1 MTQALREYKKIEYT
15 LDPVT
20 PINKYELNAF
30 NVPFAGNTSMC
41 REIFVKGERKLEFSI
56 DGDMSF
62 QQIMQKPIFRDELVE
77 YIFSISKQ
85 LVSIIQNGLAFDKVV
100 WDSNYMFVRLS
111 DFSVQLLYF
120 PLESRFESRNI
131 GAFIKDILSRLIF
144 AHTPAIECANQIVDY
159 FDDHSEFDA
168 FHFSE
173 FVSELRASSQL
184 LIIQG
189 EKGRSEIL
197 SEVQD
202 VNSKE
207 MAIQKAE
214 EAARKA
220 EEAKINAENEAKR
233 QLQEAKYQAEVAR
246 QAEENRMKAE
256 AARVEAEIWRQK
268 VAAEARDYERTAI
281 LTAQDVDNIDIADMG
296 SSADSG
302 NSDQMSIDDIETARV
317 KEMFKNVMEE
327 RRRAEKA
334 SSQYADEIR
343 RAREQEMQAEE
354 ARIQA
359 EFAARKN
366 EEEAR
371 RQADLARRQA
381 EEIKRLN
388 EQTDDEPPTT
398 LLNNRTLVSS
408 SKPVLTRI
416 STGEKVQINKQVFC
430 IGKADQGVDYK
441 VTGNKSISRRHAY
454 ITSINGVNY
463 LRDNNSTNHTF
474 LNGTQ
479 VYSNVDVPIPDNSV
493 IKLSNEEF
501 IFNSDF

>member
-1 MTQALREYKKIEYT
+1 MTQALREYKKIEYN
-15 LDPVT
+15 LDQVT
-20 PINKYELNAF
+20 PINKYELNAY

-62 QQIMQKPIFRDELVE
+62 QQIMQKPVFRDELVE

-85 LVSIIQNGLAFDKVV
+85 LVSIIQNGLAFDKIV

-111 DFSVQLLYF
+111 DFSIQLLYL
-120 PLESRFESRNI
+120 PLDSRFESRNI
-131 GAFIKDILSRLIF
+131 GEFIKGLLSGFVF

-159 FDDHSEFDA
+159 FNDHREFDA
-168 FHFSE
+168 FHFNE
-173 FVSELRASSQL
+173 FVSELRKSSQL

-189 EKGRSEIL
+189 KNGRSEIL
-197 SEVQD
+197 PEVND
-202 VNSKE
+202 SNSKE

-214 EAARKA
+214 EAAKRA
-220 EEAKINAENEAKR
+220 ETARINAENEAKR
-233 QLQEAKYQAEVAR
+233 QIQEAKYQAELAR

-268 VAAEARDYERTAI
+268 IAAEARDFERTAI
-281 LTAQDVDNIDIADMG
+281 LVTQENPD
-296 SSADSG
+296 DSDL
-302 NSDQMSIDDIETARV
+302 SYDDAERMRV
-317 KEMFKNVMEE
+317 EEMLKNAMEE
-327 RRRAEKA
+327 RERAEKA

-343 RAREQEMQAEE
+343 RAREQEMHAEE
-354 ARIQA
+354 ARMQA
-359 EFAARKN
+359 EFAAKKN

-381 EEIKRLN
+381 EEIKRLS
-388 EQTDDEPPTT
+388 EQEGEEPPTT
-398 LLNNRTLVSS
+398 LFSNRTI
-408 SKPVLTRI
+408 I
-416 STGEKVQINKQVFC
+416 SGNIPTLMRKNTGETVQITKQVFC

-441 VTGNKSISRRHAY
+441 VSGNKSISRRHAY
-454 ITSINGVNY
+454 ITSINGINY

-493 IKLSNEEF
+493 IRLSNEEF
-501 IFNSDF
+501 IFRTNS

>member
-1 MTQALREYKKIEYT
+1 MTQALREYKKIEYK
-15 LDPVT
+15 LDQVT
-20 PINKYELNAF
+20 PINKYELNAY

-62 QQIMQKPIFRDELVE
+62 QQIMQKPVFRDELVE

-85 LVSIIQNGLAFDKVV
+85 LVSIIQNGLAFDKIV

-111 DFSVQLLYF
+111 DFNIQLLYL
-120 PLESRFESRNI
+120 PLDSRFESRNI
-131 GAFIKDILSRLIF
+131 GEFIKGLLSGFVF

-159 FDDHSEFDA
+159 FNDHREFDA
-168 FHFSE
+168 FHFNE
-173 FVSELRASSQL
+173 FVSELRKSSQL

-189 EKGRSEIL
+189 KNGRSEIL
-197 SEVQD
+197 PEVND
-202 VNSKE
+202 SNSKE

-214 EAARKA
+214 EAAKRA
-220 EEAKINAENEAKR
+220 ETTRINAENEAKR
-233 QLQEAKYQAEVAR
+233 QIQEAKYQAEIAR
-246 QAEENRMKAE
+246 QAEESRMKAE

-268 VAAEARDYERTAI
+268 IAAEARDFERTAI
-281 LTAQDVDNIDIADMG
+281 LVTQENQD
-296 SSADSG
+296 DSDL
-302 NSDQMSIDDIETARV
+302 SYDDAERMRV
-317 KEMFKNVMEE
+317 EEMLKNAMEE
-327 RRRAEKA
+327 RERAEKA

-343 RAREQEMQAEE
+343 RAREQEMHAEE
-354 ARIQA
+354 ARMQA
-359 EFAARKN
+359 EFAAKKN

-381 EEIKRLN
+381 EEIKRLS
-388 EQTDDEPPTT
+388 EQEGEEPPTT
-398 LLNNRTLVSS
+398 LFSNRTI
-408 SKPVLTRI
+408 I
-416 STGEKVQINKQVFC
+416 SGNIPTLMRKNTGEKVQITKQVFC

-441 VTGNKSISRRHAY
+441 VSGNKSISRRHAY
-454 ITSINGVNY
+454 ITSINGINY

-493 IKLSNEEF
+493 IRLSNEEF
-501 IFNSDF
+501 IFRTNS

>member
-1 MTQALREYKKIEYT
+1 MTQALREYKKIEYN
-15 LDPVT
+15 LDQVT
-20 PINKYELNAF
+20 PINKYELNAY

-62 QQIMQKPIFRDELVE
+62 QQIMQKPVFRDELVE

-85 LVSIIQNGLAFDKVV
+85 LVSIIQNGLAFDKIV

-111 DFSVQLLYF
+111 DFSIQLLYL
-120 PLESRFESRNI
+120 PLDSRFESRNI
-131 GAFIKDILSRLIF
+131 GEFIKGLLSGFVF
-144 AHTPAIECANQIVDY
+144 AHTPALECANQIVDY
-159 FDDHSEFDA
+159 FNDHREFDA
-168 FHFSE
+168 FHFNE
-173 FVSELRASSQL
+173 FVSELRKSSQL

-189 EKGRSEIL
+189 KNGRSEIIP
-197 SEVQD
+197 EVND
-202 VNSKE
+202 SNSKE

-214 EAARKA
+214 EAAKRA
-220 EEAKINAENEAKR
+220 ETARINAENEAKR
-233 QLQEAKYQAEVAR
+233 QIQEAKYQAELAR

-268 VAAEARDYERTAI
+268 IAAEARDFERTAI
-281 LTAQDVDNIDIADMG
+281 LVTQENPD
-296 SSADSG
+296 DSDL
-302 NSDQMSIDDIETARV
+302 SYDDAERMRV
-317 KEMFKNVMEE
+317 EEMLKNAMEE
-327 RRRAEKA
+327 RERAEKA

-343 RAREQEMQAEE
+343 RAREQEMHAEE
-354 ARIQA
+354 ARMQA
-359 EFAARKN
+359 EFAAKKN

-381 EEIKRLN
+381 EEIKRLS
-388 EQTDDEPPTT
+388 EQEGEEPPTT
-398 LLNNRTLVSS
+398 LFSNRTI
-408 SKPVLTRI
+408 I
-416 STGEKVQINKQVFC
+416 SGNIPTLMRKNTGETVQITKQVFC

-441 VTGNKSISRRHAY
+441 VSGNKSISRRHAY
-454 ITSINGVNY
+454 ITSINGINY

-493 IKLSNEEF
+493 IRLSNEEF
-501 IFNSDF
+501 IFRTNS

>member
-1 MTQALREYKKIEYT
+1 MTQALKEYKKIEYK
-15 LDPVT
+15 LDQVT

-62 QQIMQKPIFRDELVE
+62 QQIMQKPIFRDELIE

-85 LVSIIQNGLAFDKVV
+85 LVSIIQNGLVFDKIV

-111 DFSVQLLYF
+111 DFSVQLLYL
-120 PLESRFESRNI
+120 PLDTRFEPRNI
-131 GAFIKDILSRLIF
+131 GEFIKELLSGFVF

-159 FDDHSEFDA
+159 FNDHREFDA
-168 FHFSE
+168 FHFNE

-189 EKGRSEIL
+189 EKGRSEVL
-197 SEVQD
+197 KENKD

-214 EAARKA
+214 EAAKKA
-220 EEAKINAENEAKR
+220 EEARINAENEAKK
-233 QLQEAKYQAEVAR
+233 QIQEAKYQANIAR
-246 QAEENRMKAE
+246 QAEDNRMKAE

-268 VAAEARDYERTAI
+268 VAAEARDYEKTAV
-281 LTAQDVDNIDIADMG
+281 LAVQDGENGPGD
-296 SSADSG
+296 SSSF
-302 NSDQMSIDDIETARV
+302 DDLEKARIQKMLESV
-317 KEMFKNVMEE
+317 MKE
-327 RRRAEKA
+327 RQRAEKA

-381 EEIKRLN
+381 EEAKRLS
-388 EQTDDEPPTT
+388 EQTDEEPPTT
-398 LLNNRTLVSS
+398 LFNNRTLVSS
-408 SKPVLTRI
+408 HTPTLMRRN
-416 STGEKVQINKQVFC
+416 TGEMVQITKQVFC

-454 ITSINGVNY
+454 ITSINGINY
-463 LRDNNSTNHTF
+463 LRDNNSTNHTY

-493 IKLSNEEF
+493 IRLSNEEF
-501 IFNSDF
+501 IFKTNS

>member
-1 MTQALREYKKIEYT
+1 MTQALREYKKIEYN
-15 LDPVT
+15 LDQVT
-20 PINKYELNAF
+20 PINKYELNAY

-62 QQIMQKPIFRDELVE
+62 QQIMQKPVFRDELVE

-85 LVSIIQNGLAFDKVV
+85 LVSIIQNGLAFDKIV

-111 DFSVQLLYF
+111 DFSIQLLYL
-120 PLESRFESRNI
+120 PLDSRFESRNI
-131 GAFIKDILSRLIF
+131 GEFIKGLLSGFVF

-159 FDDHSEFDA
+159 FNDHREFDA
-168 FHFSE
+168 FHFNE
-173 FVSELRASSQL
+173 FVSELRKSSQL

-189 EKGRSEIL
+189 KNGRSEIIP
-197 SEVQD
+197 EVND
-202 VNSKE
+202 SNSKE

-214 EAARKA
+214 EAAKRA
-220 EEAKINAENEAKR
+220 ETARINAENEAKR
-233 QLQEAKYQAEVAR
+233 QIQEAKYQAELAR

-268 VAAEARDYERTAI
+268 IAAEARDFERTAI
-281 LTAQDVDNIDIADMG
+281 LVTQENPD
-296 SSADSG
+296 DSDL
-302 NSDQMSIDDIETARV
+302 SYDDAERMRV
-317 KEMFKNVMEE
+317 EEMLKNAMEE
-327 RRRAEKA
+327 RERAEKA

-343 RAREQEMQAEE
+343 RAREQEMHAEE
-354 ARIQA
+354 ARMQA
-359 EFAARKN
+359 EFAAKKN

-381 EEIKRLN
+381 EEIKRLS
-388 EQTDDEPPTT
+388 EQEGEEPPTT
-398 LLNNRTLVSS
+398 LFSNRTI
-408 SKPVLTRI
+408 I
-416 STGEKVQINKQVFC
+416 SGNIPTLMRKNTGETVQITKQVFC

-441 VTGNKSISRRHAY
+441 VSGNKSISRRHAY
-454 ITSINGVNY
+454 ITSINGINY

-493 IKLSNEEF
+493 IRLSNEEF
-501 IFNSDF
+501 IFRTNS

>member
-1 MTQALREYKKIEYT
+1 MTQALREYKKIEYK
-15 LDPVT
+15 LDQVT
-20 PINKYELNAF
+20 PINKYELNAY

-62 QQIMQKPIFRDELVE
+62 QQIMQKPVFRDELVE

-85 LVSIIQNGLAFDKVV
+85 LVSIIQNGLAFDKIV

-111 DFSVQLLYF
+111 DFSIQLLYL
-120 PLESRFESRNI
+120 PLDSRFESRNI
-131 GAFIKDILSRLIF
+131 GEFIKGLLSGFVF

-159 FDDHSEFDA
+159 FNDHREFDA
-168 FHFSE
+168 FHFNE
-173 FVSELRASSQL
+173 FVSELRKSSQL

-189 EKGRSEIL
+189 KNGRSEIL
-197 SEVQD
+197 PEVND
-202 VNSKE
+202 SNSKE

-214 EAARKA
+214 EAAKRA
-220 EEAKINAENEAKR
+220 ETARINAENEAKR
-233 QLQEAKYQAEVAR
+233 QIQEAKYQAELAR

-268 VAAEARDYERTAI
+268 IAAEARDFERTAI
-281 LTAQDVDNIDIADMG
+281 LVTQENPD
-296 SSADSG
+296 DSDL
-302 NSDQMSIDDIETARV
+302 SYDDAERMRV
-317 KEMFKNVMEE
+317 EEMLKNAMEE
-327 RRRAEKA
+327 RERAEKA

-343 RAREQEMQAEE
+343 RAREQEMHAEE
-354 ARIQA
+354 ARMRA
-359 EFAARKN
+359 EFAAKKN

-381 EEIKRLN
+381 EEIKRLS
-388 EQTDDEPPTT
+388 EQEGEEPPTT
-398 LLNNRTLVSS
+398 LFSNRTI
-408 SKPVLTRI
+408 I
-416 STGEKVQINKQVFC
+416 SGNIPTLMRKNTGETVQITKQVFC

-441 VTGNKSISRRHAY
+441 VSGNKSISRRHAY
-454 ITSINGVNY
+454 ITSINGINY

-493 IKLSNEEF
+493 IRLSNEEF
-501 IFNSDF
+501 IFRTNS

>member
-1 MTQALREYKKIEYT
+1 MTQALREYKKIEYK
-15 LDPVT
+15 LDQVT
-20 PINKYELNAF
+20 PINKYELNAY

-62 QQIMQKPIFRDELVE
+62 LQIMQKPVFSDELIE

-85 LVSIIQNGLAFDKVV
+85 LVSIIQNGLAFDKIV
-100 WDSNYMFVRLS
+100 WDCNYMFVRLR
-111 DFSVQLLYF
+111 DFSVQLLYL
-120 PLESRFESRNI
+120 PLDTRFETRNI
-131 GAFIKDILSRLIF
+131 GDFIKKMLSGFVF
-144 AHTPAIECANQIVDY
+144 AHTPAIECANRIVDY
-159 FDDHSEFDA
+159 FNDHKEFDA
-168 FHFSE
+168 FHFNE
-173 FVSELRASSQL
+173 FVSELRSASQL

-189 EKGRSEIL
+189 EKGRSEML
-197 SEVQD
+197 SD
-202 VNSKE
+202 VNDGNSKE
-207 MAIQKAE
+207 KAIQKAE
-214 EAARKA
+214 EAAK
-220 EEAKINAENEAKR
+220 
-233 QLQEAKYQAEVAR
+233 

-281 LTAQDVDNIDIADMG
+281 LVTQDNPDE
-296 SSADSG
+296 
-302 NSDQMSIDDIETARV
+302 NSDSYDDMEKVRVEQMLKT
-317 KEMFKNVMEE
+317 VMEE
-327 RRRAEKA
+327 RQRAEKA

-354 ARIQA
+354 ARMQA

-366 EEEAR
+366 EEEAK

-381 EEIKRLN
+381 EEAKRLS
-388 EQTDDEPPTT
+388 EQVDEEPPTT
-398 LLNNRTLVSS
+398 LFSNRTLVSENI
-408 SKPVLTRI
+408 PTLMRV
-416 STGEKVQINKQVFC
+416 STGETVQVTKQVFC

-441 VTGNKSISRRHAY
+441 VIGNKSISRRHAY
-454 ITSINGVNY
+454 ITSINGINY

-493 IKLSNEEF
+493 IRLSNEEF
-501 IFNSDF
+501 IFKTNS

>member
-1 MTQALREYKKIEYT
+1 MTQALREYKKIEYK
-15 LDPVT
+15 LDQVT
-20 PINKYELNAF
+20 PINKYELNAY

-62 QQIMQKPIFRDELVE
+62 FQIMQKPVFRDELIE

-85 LVSIIQNGLAFDKVV
+85 LVSIIQNGLAFDKIV
-100 WDSNYMFVRLS
+100 WDCNYMFVRLS
-111 DFSVQLLYF
+111 DFSVQLLYL
-120 PLESRFESRNI
+120 PLDTRFETRNI
-131 GAFIKDILSRLIF
+131 GEFIKGMLSGFVF

-159 FDDHSEFDA
+159 FNDHREFDA

-173 FVSELRASSQL
+173 FVSELRSSSQL

-189 EKGRSEIL
+189 EKGRSEII
-197 SEVQD
+197 SD
-202 VNSKE
+202 VNDSDSKE
-207 MAIQKAE
+207 KAIQKAE
-214 EAARKA
+214 EAAKKA
-220 EEAKINAENEAKR
+220 EEARINAENEAKR
-233 QLQEAKYQAEVAR
+233 QIQEAKYQAELAR

-281 LTAQDVDNIDIADMG
+281 LVTQDNPDE
-296 SSADSG
+296 
-302 NSDQMSIDDIETARV
+302 NSDSYDDMEKVRVEQMLKT
-317 KEMFKNVMEE
+317 VMEE
-327 RRRAEKA
+327 RQRAEKA

-354 ARIQA
+354 ARMQA

-366 EEEAR
+366 EEEAK

-381 EEIKRLN
+381 EEAKRLS
-388 EQTDDEPPTT
+388 EQVDEEPPTT
-398 LLNNRTLVSS
+398 LFSNRTLVSENI
-408 SKPVLTRI
+408 PTLMRI
-416 STGEKVQINKQVFC
+416 STGETVQVTKQVFC

-441 VTGNKSISRRHAY
+441 VIGNKSISRRHAY
-454 ITSINGVNY
+454 ITSINGINY

-493 IKLSNEEF
+493 IRLSNEEF
-501 IFNSDF
+501 IFKTNS

>member
-1 MTQALREYKKIEYT
+1 MTQALREYKKIEYK
-15 LDPVT
+15 LDQVT
-20 PINKYELNAF
+20 PINKYELNAY

-62 QQIMQKPIFRDELVE
+62 LQIMQKPVFSDELIE

-85 LVSIIQNGLAFDKVV
+85 LVSIIQNGLAFDKIV
-100 WDSNYMFVRLS
+100 WDCNYMFVRLR
-111 DFSVQLLYF
+111 DFSVQLLYL
-120 PLESRFESRNI
+120 PLDTRFETRNI
-131 GAFIKDILSRLIF
+131 GDFIKKMLSGFVF

-159 FDDHSEFDA
+159 FNDHREFDA
-168 FHFSE
+168 FHFNE
-173 FVSELRASSQL
+173 FVSELRSASQL

-189 EKGRSEIL
+189 EKCRSEII
-197 SEVQD
+197 SD
-202 VNSKE
+202 VNDSNSKE
-207 MAIQKAE
+207 KAIQKAE
-214 EAARKA
+214 EA
-220 EEAKINAENEAKR
+220 
-233 QLQEAKYQAEVAR
+233 AR

-281 LTAQDVDNIDIADMG
+281 LVTQDNPDE
-296 SSADSG
+296 
-302 NSDQMSIDDIETARV
+302 NSDSYDDMEKVRVEQMLKT
-317 KEMFKNVMEE
+317 VMEE
-327 RRRAEKA
+327 RQRAEKA

-354 ARIQA
+354 ARMQA

-366 EEEAR
+366 EEEAK

-381 EEIKRLN
+381 EEAKRLS
-388 EQTDDEPPTT
+388 EQVDEEPPTT
-398 LLNNRTLVSS
+398 LFSNRTLVSENI
-408 SKPVLTRI
+408 PTLMRV
-416 STGEKVQINKQVFC
+416 STGETVQVTKQVFC

-441 VTGNKSISRRHAY
+441 VIGNKSISRRHAY
-454 ITSINGVNY
+454 ITSINGINY

-493 IKLSNEEF
+493 IRLSNEEF
-501 IFNSDF
+501 IFKTNS